1 MSIHIPSSIHFVKNA
16 YVVQLD
22 LYPDSCRRGN
32 DNLTYFL
39 RGNAN
44 LVLCLEALRERVDQ
58 ICSNQKAF
66 GIYDK
71 GCGRKDVKTWRL
83 I

>member
-22 LYPDSCRRGN
+22 LYPDSCRLGN

-39 RGNAN
+39 RGSAN
-44 LVLCLEALRERVDQ
+44 LILCLEERVL
-58 ICSNQKAF
+58 IKLART
-66 GIYDK
+66 K
-71 GCGRKDVKTWRL
+71 RL
-83 I
+83 LVYMIKVVEGKM